1 MLMLKKIFIILLVI
15 HGGKLNAQYP
25 GYKLLT
31 DTEDFRKQ
39 FIKTAQEIMT
49 IKSDFIQEK
58 NLSMLSEKI
67 VSTGMFWFKK
77 ENMVKMEYLKPF
89 QYLMVINKNNV
100 MLKDGEK
107 INTISVR
114 SNKLFQQISRIMLD
128 CVQGAVFS
136 NPDFKIKIFENKT
149 SWIIEMAPVAKGLND
164 FFKTI
169 NILIDK
175 KNYSVTS
182 INMIELSGDNT
193 LIIFKN
199 REINIEIPDATFAV
213 H

>member
-1 MLMLKKIFIILLVI
+1 MLKKIFIILLVI

-25 GYKLLT
+25 DYKLLT
-31 DTEDFRKQ
+31 DTAEFRKQ
-39 FIKTAQEIMT
+39 FIKTAKETRT

-77 ENMVKMEYLKPF
+77 ENMVRMEYLKPF

-100 MLKDGEK
+100 MLKDGK
-107 INTISVR
+107 KTNTISVR

-199 REINIEIPDATFAV
+199 REINKEIPDATFAV

>member
-1 MLMLKKIFIILLVI
+1 MLKKIFIILLVI

-31 DTEDFRKQ
+31 DTADFRKQ
-39 FIKTAQEIMT
+39 FIKTAQETRT

-77 ENMVKMEYLKPF
+77 ENMVRMEYLKPF

-107 INTISVR
+107 TNTISVR
-114 SNKLFQQISRIMLD
+114 SNKLFQQISSIMLD

-149 SWIIEMAPVAKGLND
+149 SWMIEMVPVAKGLND

-199 REINIEIPDATFAV
+199 REINVEIPDATFAV

>member
-1 MLMLKKIFIILLVI
+1 M
-15 HGGKLNAQYP
+15 
-25 GYKLLT
+25 T
-31 DTEDFRKQ
+31 DTADFRKQ
-39 FIKTAQEIMT
+39 FIKTAQET
-49 IKSDFIQEK
+49 RAIKSDFIQEK

-136 NPDFKIKIFENKT
+136 NHDFKIKIFENKT
-149 SWIIEMAPVAKGLND
+149 SWMIEMAPVAKGLND

-175 KNYSVTS
+175 KN
-182 INMIELSGDNT
+182 IAHLHGCC
-193 LIIFKN
+193 
-199 REINIEIPDATFAV
+199 NIEK